1 MQNIAS
7 IKSYAYKNNY
17 LHSFLYSLFD
27 DVFVKLCFFLYLFF
41 SEIFSTQINLKYI
54 CINYYRI
61 VNTYTQSGQNA
72 NQNEHDDERIAP
84 L

>member
-1 MQNIAS
+1 MVEDIEVTIYTHFYTHFLMLFLS
-7 IKSYAYKNNY
+7 NY
-17 LHSFLYSLFD
+17 
-27 DVFVKLCFFLYLFF
+27 VFFLYLFF